1 MFTKTLIPLV
11 LIALVTACSD
21 GAKIE
26 QATTFNYDSFK
37 ETHTLKAT
45 EVNHFE
51 DLNEI
56 HRLHIMDTFLVV
68 TTSPYSEQFVKV
80 YTLDGKKVADL
91 ISAGRGPKE
100 MTQMPTIGY
109 SAKNDQFWAH
119 NIATNSLLVFDSI
132 HTAKDPL
139 FRRVQLK
146 SKHIAMNA
154 FVSDDCII
162 AVPTMSDSDR
172 FIVYESE
179 GNLIDTRGE
188 YPNFEL
194 DRLNTKRLQS
204 ELWNGRW
211 DYGENSQNLVIS
223 TQASDLISIYKKD
236 GTLVKMLHG
245 PDQRLPIY
253 GARVSGRNGENS
265 AIGYPLETVNAYTH
279 LVCKDNKIWA
289 LYKPYKFEDQKP
301 EKCEVYTFTMDGT
314 PLERYILP
322 ENVGAFDVDIKTQTI
337 WGVNRGTGKLYTFKY

>member
-1 MFTKTLIPLV
+1 MKKLIPLV

-45 EVNHFE
+45 QIDYFE

-56 HRLHIMDTFLVV
+56 YRLHIMDTFLVV

-109 SAKNDQFWAH
+109 SAKNDQFWAFD
-119 NIATNSLLVFDSI
+119 IPIKSILILDSL
-132 HTAKDPL
+132 HTVKDPK

-146 SKHIAMNA
+146 STELATHG
-154 FVSDDCII
+154 FVSDDCILI
-162 AVPTMSDSDR
+162 APSMSDSER
-172 FIVYESE
+172 FSVYDLN
-179 GNLIDTRGE
+179 GKFIDTRGE

-204 ELWNGRW
+204 ELWNGYW
-211 DYGENSQNLVIS
+211 DYDENSQNLVIS

-253 GARVSGRNGENS
+253 TARVSGRNGEHR
-265 AIGYPLETVNAYTH
+265 AIGYTDDGMNAYTQ

-289 LYKPYKFEDQKP
+289 LYLPQKFSDQKP
-301 EKCEVYTFTMDGT
+301 EKCELYTFSMDGE

-322 ENVGAFDVDIKTQTI
+322 ENTGIFDVDIKNKTI
-337 WGVNRGTGKLYTFKY
+337 WGFNPHTNLLYNFKY